1 MQDENDPSQFIEYKK
16 KLNMSYWSHFDP
28 DRMRVPLYQN
38 SLQIFFSVIYV
49 AFHTTAINTI
59 NPSGDLD
66 VVEGLL
72 YIFTFG
78 FLCDEISKFWKLG
91 HYYFSF
97 WSALNSVLYA
107 LLTVSFVTRMIAL
120 SHPLN
125 SENRQKFNQLS
136 YNFLAFSAP
145 LFWARLL
152 LYFDTLRFFGTMF
165 IVVKAMMR
173 ESITFFALLI
183 VVLVGFLQAFVGLNQ
198 VENNAKAINFVV
210 VSMINAIL
218 GSPAFDGFDNYS
230 PPFGVVLYYLY
241 TFVVMVVLLNI
252 LIALYNSAYQE
263 ITDNATDEYLALF
276 AQKTMQFVRAPD
288 ENVFIAPLN
297 LIEIFFLIL
306 PLEWWMRKD
315 KYERI
320 NNYVM
325 TFIYSPLL
333 VLTAAFETRQAHV
346 IRSNKRRGAEDEDEC
361 EEWEQLLDQC
371 NFEADGWDRKV
382 EATKPNV
389 EQSAISECKE
399 LRKEVAELKTV
410 IEKVLRET
418 RATNQ

>member
-1 MQDENDPSQFIEYKK
+1 
-16 KLNMSYWSHFDP
+16 
-28 DRMRVPLYQN
+28 MRVPAYQN

-49 AFHTTAINTI
+49 AFYTAAINTI
-59 NPSGDLD
+59 NRSGDLD
-66 VVEGLL
+66 VIEGLL

-78 FLCDEISKFWKLG
+78 FLCDEISKLWKVG
-91 HYYFSF
+91 WYYFNF
-97 WSALNSVLYA
+97 WSAFNSVLYA
-107 LLTVSFVTRMIAL
+107 LLTVSFVTRMIAIG
-120 SHPLN
+120 HPLN
-125 SENRQKFNQLS
+125 SENRQKFNELS

-145 LFWARLL
+145 MFWARLL

-165 IVVKAMMR
+165 VVLKVMMR
-173 ESITFFALLI
+173 ESLIFFALLF
-183 VVLVGFLQAFVGLNQ
+183 VVLVGFLQAFAGLNQ

-210 VSMINAIL
+210 SAMLHAIV

-230 PPFGVVLYYLY
+230 PPFGMILYYLY
-241 TFVVMVVLLNI
+241 TFMVMVVLLNI

-297 LIEIFFLIL
+297 LIEIFFLIV
-306 PLEWWMRKD
+306 PLEWWIQKGT
-315 KYERI
+315 YERI

-325 TFIYSPLL
+325 GVIYSPLL

-346 IRSNKRRGAEDEDEC
+346 VRSNKRRGVEDEDEC

-371 NFEADGWDRKV
+371 NFEADGWDKKV
-382 EATKPNV
+382 EETKPNV
-389 EQSAISECKE
+389 EQSAITECKE
-399 LRKEVAELKTV
+399 LRKEIAELKTML
-410 IEKVLRET
+410 EKALKEDGT
-418 RATNQ
+418 TSTTNFS

>member
-1 MQDENDPSQFIEYKK
+1 
-16 KLNMSYWSHFDP
+16 MSYWSHFDP

-49 AFHTTAINTI
+49 AFYTTAINTI

-72 YIFTFG
+72 YVFTFG
-78 FLCDEISKFWKLG
+78 FLCDEISKFWKVG
-91 HYYFSF
+91 RYYFSF
-97 WSALNSVLYA
+97 WSALNTVLYA

-125 SENRQKFNQLS
+125 SENRQKFNELS

-152 LYFDTLRFFGTMF
+152 LYVDTLRFFGTMF
-165 IVVKAMMR
+165 VVLKAMML

-210 VSMINAIL
+210 LAMINAIL

-230 PPFGVVLYYLY
+230 PPFGMVLYYLY

-306 PLEWWMRKD
+306 PLEWWMQKD

-320 NNYVM
+320 NSYVM
-325 TFIYSPLL
+325 AFIYSPLL
-333 VLTAAFETRQAHV
+333 VLTAAVETRQAHV

-389 EQSAISECKE
+389 EQSAISECME
-399 LRKEVAELKTV
+399 LRKELVELKTV
-410 IEKVLRET
+410 IEKVLGER
-418 RATNQ
+418 RATSTVIDQPNLNSDATILEQ

>member
-1 MQDENDPSQFIEYKK
+1 
-16 KLNMSYWSHFDP
+16 MSYWSHFDP

-49 AFHTTAINTI
+49 AFYTTAINTI

-72 YIFTFG
+72 YVFTFG
-78 FLCDEISKFWKLG
+78 FLCDEISKFWKVG
-91 HYYFSF
+91 RYYFSF

-125 SENRQKFNQLS
+125 SENRQKFNELS

-152 LYFDTLRFFGTMF
+152 LYVDTLRFFGTMF
-165 IVVKAMMR
+165 VVLKAMMR

-198 VENNAKAINFVV
+198 VENNATAINFVV
-210 VSMINAIL
+210 LAMVNAIL

-230 PPFGVVLYYLY
+230 PPFGMVLYYLY

-276 AQKTMQFVRAPD
+276 ARKTMQFVRAPD

-297 LIEIFFLIL
+297 LIEIFLLIL
-306 PLEWWMRKD
+306 PLEWWMQRD
-315 KYERI
+315 KP
-320 NNYVM
+320 
-325 TFIYSPLL
+325 F
-333 VLTAAFETRQAHV
+333 
-346 IRSNKRRGAEDEDEC
+346 
-361 EEWEQLLDQC
+361 
-371 NFEADGWDRKV
+371 
-382 EATKPNV
+382 
-389 EQSAISECKE
+389 
-399 LRKEVAELKTV
+399 
-410 IEKVLRET
+410 
-418 RATNQ
+418 

>member
-1 MQDENDPSQFIEYKK
+1 
-16 KLNMSYWSHFDP
+16 
-28 DRMRVPLYQN
+28 MRVPLYQN

-49 AFHTTAINTI
+49 AFYTTAINTI

-72 YIFTFG
+72 YVFTFG
-78 FLCDEISKFWKLG
+78 FLCDEISKFWKVG
-91 HYYFSF
+91 RYYFSF
-97 WSALNSVLYA
+97 WSALNTVLYA

-125 SENRQKFNQLS
+125 SENRQKFNELS

-152 LYFDTLRFFGTMF
+152 LYVDTLRFFGTMF
-165 IVVKAMMR
+165 VVLKAMML

-210 VSMINAIL
+210 LAMINAIL

-230 PPFGVVLYYLY
+230 PPFGMVLYYLY

-306 PLEWWMRKD
+306 PLEWWMQKD

-320 NNYVM
+320 NSYVM
-325 TFIYSPLL
+325 AFIYSPLL
-333 VLTAAFETRQAHV
+333 VLTAAVETRQAHV

-389 EQSAISECKE
+389 EQSAISECME
-399 LRKEVAELKTV
+399 LRKELVELKTV
-410 IEKVLRET
+410 IEKVLGER
-418 RATNQ
+418 RATSTVIDQPNLNSDATILEQ